1 MKHGE
6 WSVVPPA
13 PSRALV
19 STPQLGAVA
28 TVPAPATAA
37 PRLWVAV
44 HMPRFTLDMALRG
57 NATQKACVLV
67 EGEGRQQRVTLANA
81 EATRLGIRAGLPLSA
96 AHALGEVLAFTR
108 VPAVEQQALQQL
120 CAWAY
125 QFTPVLAPL
134 APDALVMEV
143 RGSLQL
149 FGGLSGLLS
158 RLRRE
163 LRQLGFQTVAFGTAP
178 TPTAAHWLARAR
190 QSAPVESLAA
200 LPAAL
205 SQVPLD
211 VMGLAPRLL
220 QDLCGI
226 GVRSIGECL
235 RLPRDSL
242 ARRFTP
248 ELLLALDRALGRQ
261 PDPQPA
267 FQLPAS
273 FASRIDL
280 LWEIHHAQ
288 GLSLA
293 MERLLNE
300 LTGVLRAQGRAI
312 RQLDWRLHHANGAVS
327 VHPIK
332 LLQQSRDLPHLFR
345 ISREYFLRQQLSA
358 PVRGI
363 SLEAANFELL
373 PAVTAGDLF
382 SPAKA
387 AAETETWPQ
396 FVERLRARL
405 GDESLRALTTRA
417 DHRPERASCATVV
430 RHDNRPR
437 AGSMLVT
444 SRRWPERPLWLT
456 RTPVPLADE
465 NGRPTFD
472 GPLEL
477 TPERERIE
485 AGWWDGAEVARDYFI
500 ARNRHGSRLWV
511 FRELSG
517 ARGWY
522 LHGIFE

>member
-1 MKHGE
+1 MKHE
-6 WSVVPPA
+6 WSIVAPGSLPPA
-13 PSRALV
+13 ASVPR
-19 STPQLGAVA
+19 LGAVA
-28 TVPAPATAA
+28 STAAPAPAAQ
-37 PRLWVAV
+37 RLWLAV
-44 HMPRFTLDMALRG
+44 HLPRFTLDMALRG
-57 NATQKACVLV
+57 NTTRKACVLV
-67 EGEGRQQRVTLANA
+67 EGEGRQQRITQANA
-81 EATRLGIRAGLPLSA
+81 EATRLGMRTGLPLSA

-134 APDALVMEV
+134 PPDGLIMEV
-143 RGSLQL
+143 RGSLGL
-149 FGGLSGLLS
+149 FGGLHGLLS

-163 LRQLGFQTVAFGTAP
+163 LRQLGFQSVAFGTAP

-190 QSAPVESLAA
+190 QTAPVESLAA

-211 VMGLAPRLL
+211 VMGLPARLL
-220 QDLCGI
+220 QDFCGI
-226 GVRSIGECL
+226 GIRTIGECL

-248 ELLLALDRALGRQ
+248 ALLLTLDRALGRQ
-261 PDPQPA
+261 PDPVPA
-267 FQLPAS
+267 FELPAC

-288 GLSLA
+288 GLGLA
-293 MERLLNE
+293 MERLLHE
-300 LTGVLRAQGRAI
+300 LTGVLRAQASAI
-312 RQLDWRLHHANGAVS
+312 RQIDWQLHHADGSVS
-327 VHPIK
+327 RHSIN

-345 ISREYFLRQQLSA
+345 LSREYFLRQQLGS

-363 SLEAANFELL
+363 SLEAARFERL
-373 PAVTAGDLF
+373 PVVTEGDLF

-387 AAETETWPQ
+387 SAETESWPQ

-405 GDESLRALTTRA
+405 GDEALCGLSTRA

-430 RHDNRPR
+430 RQAQRARPV
-437 AGSMLVT
+437 GT
-444 SRRWPERPLWLT
+444 PTGSRRWPDRPLWLT
-456 RTPVPLADE
+456 RTPVPLSTED
-465 NGRPTFD
+465 GRPNFD

-477 TPERERIE
+477 TAERERIQT
-485 AGWWDGAEVARDYFI
+485 GWWDGAEVARDYFI
-500 ARNRHGSRLWV
+500 ARNQHGSRLWI
-511 FRELSG
+511 FRELAG